1 MKKLFLPLLA
11 IAILLFILFIFRDRF
26 FTPSITPED
35 IAKGYVETPTLTAT
49 PTPTPKPLT
58 FEEMNKLYGPCTR
71 VSVLMYHHVQDLEKA
86 KSLNQQSL
94 TVSTETF
101 KEQMQYLKDRGYKTI
116 YASDLN
122 NFFDQGIPV
131 PGKSILI
138 TFDDGYED
146 FASDALPILRGVG
159 FNSIVFVPTGL
170 MNNGGYLNWDSISG
184 IAGVGDV
191 MFANHTWSH
200 KNMGSDTSTIKS
212 EITTADIQLTER
224 NLNSPKVF
232 AYPYGLSS
240 GGAIKTL
247 SDLGYTL
254 AFTTKPGSIQCKANR
269 FELTRIR
276 IGNVVISNYG
286 F

>member
-1 MKKLFLPLLA
+1 MKKLFLPFLA
-11 IAILLFILFIFRDRF
+11 LSVILLILFIFRDRF
-26 FTPSITPED
+26 FGVSVTPEE
-35 IAKGYVETPTLTAT
+35 IAKGYVETPTATFT

-71 VSVLMYHHVQDLEKA
+71 VPVLMYHHVQDLEKA
-86 KSLNQQSL
+86 KSLNQLSL

-101 KEQMQYLKDRGYKTI
+101 KEQMQYLKDKGYRTI

-122 NFFDQGIPV
+122 NFFDQGFPI

-146 FASDALPILRGVG
+146 FSSDALPILRGMG

-184 IAGVGDV
+184 IASVGDV

-200 KNMGSDTSTIKS
+200 KNMGTDTSTIKS

-240 GGAIKTL
+240 QSAIKTL
-247 SDLGYTL
+247 SDFGYTL
-254 AFTTKPGSIQCKANR
+254 GFTTKPGSIQCKANR

-276 IGNVVISNYG
+276 IGNVAISNYG